1 MNKEDIHNS
10 IAEIVKEVRNDE
22 GCFIPY
28 VGVHYEKGIPYRHS
42 KDIKVLIV
50 GPRHYC
56 DAAYNS
62 RNVLSGLSDEERGEL
77 RQETK
82 SHQDVVANFDT
93 MNNKEIRFKPGC
105 VLDNAKFCLTAEA
118 HSEFR
123 CPVFK
128 DELCPI
134 SGTCKYQI
142 NDITDCHN
150 NIIGL
155 VNCAQKRQLCCETLY
170 AIYEFLHQ
178 PLIESSRLGNNYFAT
193 VTNHLIKHLHFEKDS
208 QKYSIE
214 EIWDKIAFMNFIQR
228 YVPLLNCST
237 SKEIEKHIDYSVDC
251 SFLSRV
257 VDALKPDVIIVT
269 MECVY
274 IQISVYIEEN
284 NKKQNKQNKIDLT
297 DYSLQD
303 DMTSLF
309 YVFKRKSNVILSTI
323 KEKYVDVL
331 FEKDCMLESFNSKQE
346 KIKSSNL
353 AAFIIGMIGG
363 LTELISTMQEKES
376 AIDGVK
382 KRKISDIEAYIKRT
396 IIERF
401 LKYLDEIQEDD
412 KDDNNKKLKN
422 YLKTDPNCPNFL
434 RKLKEKKKKEENI
447 RITKCDQWIRKA
459 KFDLKKK
466 GNNNE
471 KYSKGFKIV
480 KEILSNSLDE
490 IIDTKTHD
498 L

>member
-1 MNKEDIHNS
+1 
-10 IAEIVKEVRNDE
+10 
-22 GCFIPY
+22 
-28 VGVHYEKGIPYRHS
+28 
-42 KDIKVLIV
+42 
-50 GPRHYC
+50 
-56 DAAYNS
+56 
-62 RNVLSGLSDEERGEL
+62 
-77 RQETK
+77 
-82 SHQDVVANFDT
+82 
-93 MNNKEIRFKPGC
+93 
-105 VLDNAKFCLTAEA
+105 
-118 HSEFR
+118 
-123 CPVFK
+123 
-128 DELCPI
+128 
-134 SGTCKYQI
+134 
-142 NDITDCHN
+142 
-150 NIIGL
+150 
-155 VNCAQKRQLCCETLY
+155 
-170 AIYEFLHQ
+170 
-178 PLIESSRLGNNYFAT
+178 
-193 VTNHLIKHLHFEKDS
+193 
-208 QKYSIE
+208 
-214 EIWDKIAFMNFIQR
+214 
-228 YVPLLNCST
+228 
-237 SKEIEKHIDYSVDC
+237 
-251 SFLSRV
+251 
-257 VDALKPDVIIVT
+257 
-269 MECVY
+269 
-274 IQISVYIEEN
+274 
-284 NKKQNKQNKIDLT
+284 
-297 DYSLQD
+297 
-303 DMTSLF
+303 
-309 YVFKRKSNVILSTI
+309 
-323 KEKYVDVL
+323 
-331 FEKDCMLESFNSKQE
+331 MLESFNSKQE